1 MNITNP
7 DELRLRIQNKEKI
20 IRTFSQ
26 ELDELKRQLKAYEA
40 ATFISANK
48 IRREDVELSDG
59 DDKPYFGNITGFIQ
73 WLKLNSTK
81 NYAEWNTVIY
91 RQSDLKAGRMP
102 EDMVATIHDLK
113 D

>member
-1 MNITNP
+1 MNTINP
-7 DELRLRIQNKEKI
+7 YELRARIADMEAVVSSSMKE
-20 IRTFSQ
+20 
-26 ELDELKRQLKAYEA
+26 LNELKRQLKAYDA
-40 ATFISANK
+40 AAFISVNK
-48 IRREDVELSDG
+48 IRRADVELSEEDS
-59 DDKPYFGNITGFIQ
+59 KPYFGHITSFIQ

-81 NYAEWNTVIY
+81 NWAECNTVIY